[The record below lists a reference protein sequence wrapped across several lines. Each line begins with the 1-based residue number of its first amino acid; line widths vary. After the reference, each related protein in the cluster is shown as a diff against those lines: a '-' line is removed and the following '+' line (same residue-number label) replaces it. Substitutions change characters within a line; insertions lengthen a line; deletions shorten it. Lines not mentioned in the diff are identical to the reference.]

1 MSKTKSTRV
10 SLKNKA
16 TLEKKLI
23 LKEILAPKIQNFE
36 SLFASL
42 ELQSFSHTISLQ
54 DYQIAALKNAIA
66 VLNLYTQ
73 SPDSLYQNYLE
84 CGLEDIT
91 KEQINTASFWMATG
105 SGKSIVMIKLIA
117 LLHDLFGLKSL
128 PTKPI
133 MLLTPNDKILEQFK
147 AHIKEYNAYQS
158 KTITLKDLKDYESV
172 SYGTSLFDE
181 NIVFIGR
188 SDLLDTSENV
198 GKDSKAKRL
207 NYKNFLRD
215 EGWIVLLDEAHK
227 GDNKDSV
234 RKNYI
239 RELAKGLKPEESD
252 TPKGFIF
259 NFSATFSDSFDLQT
273 CAFNYNLERFNLE
286 GYGKN
291 IAVLDSDLKA
301 FRDKEKNEEQIV
313 KILES
318 FILFCAMKKHRENI
332 MQEFGA
338 FQKDKHLIYHKP
350 LIIAVADKVNTQDA
364 GIKLYFEAILQI
376 LKEDRDI
383 TPLAQ
388 NLYENLLQN
397 QNLYFDKNMR
407 LDEEFLDLIQTM
419 DSQTLR
425 KEIFYAKEA
434 SMIEACKIKG
444 NTKEIV
450 FKSKNAKEPFLLLNI
465 GSIQGWEKQ
474 YLQHLGVESGEDI
487 TSGYFQSINE
497 QSSPIQIMIGSKVFS
512 EGWDSNR
519 VNMISFINIGS
530 KNAKKY
536 VLQTIGRG
544 VRIEPF
550 KGVRKRLGQ
559 CEGLEFNL
567 RERFSHKALGIET
580 LFIMATQTEA
590 IKWILEG
597 LEEFIQS
604 YPLSGFRK
612 SKTFKPLLVPKYKDS
627 GEMQRIYHISQSDF
641 NALQDYIESF
651 DADVLLLQTNLKAR
665 DLGYSTLRKIQAK
678 MSDKTQEDS
687 IKIIGDTKQLEVK
700 NALRT
705 LDTFFHFAQQKLDR
719 FESLQDEICHY
730 QKFSSTLDVI
740 VVEEINKKIKELVSV
755 RNAETREA
763 LESKGVPKEYIE
775 TILQSQQ
782 SKKNA
787 EVYGYVLDSSLQ
799 EHYYNP
805 LVIDK
810 KNDNRIVYAIR
821 EPSEIEFLQDLQ
833 KYLQENN
840 NALKQYEWFFSR
852 IVENVDSIYIPY
864 FDEEKQ
870 EYRKF
875 YPDFIFWL
883 KSRQTHTYK
892 IYFIDPKGLRHEANA
907 RYKLQGF
914 KDIFQ
919 GNSLHFDDLSIEVFL
934 FYYNKQNYQI
944 QNKQSYIKSTIKE
957 IFY

>member
-1 MSKTKSTRV
+1 MSKTKSAQKV
-10 SLKNKA
+10 

-36 SLFASL
+36 SLFAPL
-42 ELQSFSHTISLQ
+42 EFSSFSHSITLQ
-54 DYQIAALKNAIA
+54 EYQIAALKSAIA
-66 VLNLYTQ
+66 ALSLYTQ
-73 SPDSLYQNYLE
+73 SPDSLYQSYLE

-227 GDNKDSV
+227 GDSKDSV
-234 RKNYI
+234 RKGYI
-239 RELAKGLKPEESD
+239 RELAEGKGK
-252 TPKGFIF
+252 KGFIF

-291 IAVLDSDLKA
+291 IAVLDSDLKS
-301 FRDKEKNEEQIV
+301 FKDKEKNEEQIV

-332 MQEFGA
+332 IQEFA
-338 FQKDKHLIYHKP
+338 LKNQPLFYHKP

-397 QNLYFDKNMR
+397 QNLYFDKNLS
-407 LDEEFLDLIQTM
+407 LDEEFLGLIQTM

-465 GSIQGWEKQ
+465 GSIREWEKQ

-487 TSGYFQSINE
+487 TGGYFQSINE

-567 RERFSHKALGIET
+567 RTRFFSKALGIET

-590 IKWILEG
+590 IKGILEG

-627 GEMQRIYHISQSDF
+627 T
-641 NALQDYIESF
+641 ALQNKPYILSHCDFEELKSYIESF
-651 DADVLLLQTNLKAR
+651 DEDVLLLSENIRAK
-665 DLGYSTLRKIQAK
+665 DLGYQTLCKVKEKMAKEGGTQAIAI
-678 MSDKTQEDS
+678 S
-687 IKIIGDTKQLEVK
+687 GDMQTLKAE
-700 NALRT
+700 NALKA
-705 LDTFFHFAQQKLDR
+705 LESFFHTKSKKLERFA
-719 FESLQDEICHY
+719 EIQDEICHY
-730 QKFSSTLDVI
+730 KKFSSTLDFSI
-740 VVEEINKKIKELVSV
+740 VEEMNRKIKELVANLGAKSV
-755 RNAETREA
+755 EELKAELNEKKISLDEYTEAIQQSAKEHKISCYNYELNAELKT
-763 LESKGVPKEYIE
+763 
-775 TILQSQQ
+775 
-782 SKKNA
+782 
-787 EVYGYVLDSSLQ
+787 
-799 EHYYNP
+799 HYYNP
-805 LVIDK
+805 LILDERQ
-810 KNDNRIVYAIR
+810 DGRIVYAIK
-821 EPSEIEFLQDLQ
+821 EKSEIAFLKELQ
-833 KYLQENN
+833 VYIKDKD
-840 NALKQYEWFFSR
+840 NALKDYEWCFSK

-864 FDEEKQ
+864 FDSQ
-870 EYRKF
+870 NQTYRKF

-883 KSRQTHTYK
+883 RHRQSKEYK
-892 IYFIDPKGLRHEANA
+892 IIFIDPKGLTHEANA
-907 RYKLQGF
+907 RDKAQGF
-914 KDIFQ
+914 ESIFGESKGLENQ
-919 GNSLHFDDLSIEVFL
+919 VFL
-934 FYYNKQNYQI
+934 YYFNPQNNTSVSQELQNYT
-944 QNKQSYIKSTIKE
+944 KSTIKE
-957 IFY
+957 IF

>member
-1 MSKTKSTRV
+1 MSKTKSAQKV
-10 SLKNKA
+10 

-42 ELQSFSHTISLQ
+42 EFGSFSHSITLQ
-54 DYQIAALKNAIA
+54 EYQIAALKSAIA
-66 VLNLYTQ
+66 ALSLYTQ
-73 SPDSLYQNYLE
+73 SPDSLYQSYLE
-84 CGLEDIT
+84 CELEDIT

-105 SGKSIVMIKLIA
+105 SGKSIVMIKFIA
-117 LLHDLFGLKSL
+117 LLHDLFALKTL
-128 PTKPI
+128 PAKPI
-133 MLLTPNDKILEQFK
+133 MLLVPNDKILEQFK
-147 AHIKEYNAYQS
+147 AHIKEYNTYQS
-158 KTITLKDLKDYESV
+158 KTITLKDLKDYESM

-188 SDLLDTSENV
+188 SDLLDMSENV

-227 GDNKDSV
+227 GDSKDSV
-234 RKNYI
+234 RKGYI
-239 RELAKGLKPEESD
+239 RELAEGKNN
-252 TPKGFIF
+252 KGFIF

-273 CAFNYNLERFNLE
+273 CAFNYNLEKFNLQ

-318 FILFCAMKKHRENI
+318 FILFCAIKKHRENI
-332 MQEFGA
+332 MQEFSKNLKLA
-338 FQKDKHLIYHKP
+338 YHQP
-350 LIIAVADKVNTQDA
+350 LIIAVADKVNTTDA

-388 NLYENLLQN
+388 NLYENLSQN
-397 QNLYFDKNMR
+397 QNLYFDKNLS
-407 LDEEFLDLIQTM
+407 LDEEFLELILTM
-419 DSQTLR
+419 DSKTLR
-425 KEIFYAKEA
+425 KEMFYAKET
-434 SMIEACKIKG
+434 SMIEACRIKG
-444 NTKEIV
+444 NTKEII

-465 GSIQGWEKQ
+465 GSIKEWEKQ
-474 YLQHLGVESGEDI
+474 YLHYLGVESGEDI
-487 TSGYFQSINE
+487 TSGYFQGINE

-559 CEGLEFNL
+559 CENLDYNL
-567 RERFSHKALGIET
+567 RERFRNKALGIET

-590 IKWILEG
+590 IKGILEG

-604 YPLSGFRK
+604 HPLSGFRK
-612 SKTFKPLLVPKYKDS
+612 SKTFQPLLVPKYKDS
-627 GEMQRIYHISQSDF
+627 TSLQNKPYILSHCDF
-641 NALQDYIESF
+641 EELKSYIESF
-651 DADVLLLQTNLKAR
+651 DEDVLLLSENIRAK
-665 DLGYSTLRKIQAK
+665 DLGYQTLCKIKEKITNESETKA
-678 MSDKTQEDS
+678 
-687 IKIIGDTKQLEVK
+687 IKIDGDIQTLKAENVLKVLE
-700 NALRT
+700 R
-705 LDTFFHFAQQKLDR
+705 FFHTKSKELDK
-719 FESLQDEICHY
+719 FEEIKDEICHFE
-730 QKFSSTLDVI
+730 KFSSTLDFSI
-740 VVEEINKKIKELVSV
+740 VEEMNAKIKEIVE
-755 RNAETREA
+755 AKTMEERED

-775 TILQSQQ
+775 TILQAQQ
-782 SKKNA
+782 NEKRA

-805 LVIDK
+805 LVIDERQ
-810 KNDNRIVYAIR
+810 DGRIVYAIK
-821 EPSEIEFLQDLQ
+821 EKSEVEFLRELQ
-833 KYLQENN
+833 KYVKEKD
-840 NALKQYEWFFSR
+840 NALKEYEWCFSK

-864 FDEEKQ
+864 FDSQ
-870 EYRKF
+870 NQAYRKF

-883 KSRQTHTYK
+883 RHKQSKEYK
-892 IYFIDPKGLRHEANA
+892 IIFIDPKGLRLEANA
-907 RYKLQGF
+907 RYKLRGF
-914 KDIFQ
+914 KDIFEK
-919 GNSLHFDDLSIEVFL
+919 NSLHFDNLPIEVFL
-934 FYYNKQNYQI
+934 FYYNKQNYPI
-944 QNKQSYIKSTIKE
+944 SNMQNHIKSTIAE
-957 IFY
+957 LFI

>member
-10 SLKNKA
+10 SFKNKA

-23 LKEILAPKIQNFE
+23 LKEILAPKIQDFE

-42 ELQSFSHTISLQ
+42 ELHSFSHSITLQ
-54 DYQIAALKNAIA
+54 EYQIAALKSAIA
-66 VLNLYTQ
+66 ALSLYTQ

-84 CGLEDIT
+84 RGLEGIT

-105 SGKSIVMIKLIA
+105 SGKSIVMIKFIA
-117 LLHDLFGLKSL
+117 LLHDSFALKSCQS
-128 PTKPI
+128 KPI
-133 MLLTPNDKILEQFK
+133 MLLVPNDKILEQFK

-158 KTITLKDLKDYESV
+158 KTIAYKDLKDYESV

-188 SDLLDTSENV
+188 SDLLDMSENV

-227 GDNKDSV
+227 GDSKDSV
-234 RKNYI
+234 RKGYI
-239 RELAKGLKPEESD
+239 RELAEGNGESN
-252 TPKGFIF
+252 KGFIF

-273 CAFNYNLERFNLE
+273 CAFNYNLEKFNLE

-291 IAVLDSDLKA
+291 IAVLDSDLKS
-301 FRDKEKNEEQIV
+301 FRDKEKNEEQITR
-313 KILES
+313 ILES
-318 FILFCAMKKHRENI
+318 FILFCAIKKHRENI
-332 MQEFGA
+332 MQEFA
-338 FQKDKHLIYHKP
+338 LKNKPLFYHKP

-383 TPLAQ
+383 TPLAR

-397 QNLYFDKNMR
+397 QRLYFDKNMH
-407 LDEEFLDLIQTM
+407 LDEEFLELIQTM
-419 DSQTLR
+419 DSKTLR
-425 KEIFYAKEA
+425 KEIFYAKET
-434 SMIEACKIKG
+434 SMIEACRIKG

-465 GSIQGWEKQ
+465 GSIREWEKQ

-487 TSGYFQSINE
+487 TSGYFQNINE
-497 QSSPIQIMIGSKVFS
+497 ESSPIQIMIGSKVFS

-559 CEGLEFNL
+559 CEEFNFNL
-567 RERFSHKALGIET
+567 RTRFSHKALGIET

-590 IKWILEG
+590 IKGILEG

-604 YPLSGFRK
+604 YPLSGFIK
-612 SKTFKPLLVPKYKDS
+612 NKTFKPLLVPKYKDS
-627 GEMQRIYHISQSDF
+627 TSLQNKPYILSHCDF
-641 NALQDYIESF
+641 EELKSYIESF
-651 DADVLLLQTNLKAR
+651 DEDVLLLSENIRAK
-665 DLGYSTLRKIQAK
+665 DLGYKTLCKIKEKMAKEGGTQAI
-678 MSDKTQEDS
+678 E
-687 IKIIGDTKQLEVK
+687 ICGDIPTLKAE
-700 NALRT
+700 NALKV
-705 LDTFFHFAQQKLDR
+705 LESFFHMKSKKLERFAEIK
-719 FESLQDEICHY
+719 DEICHY
-730 QKFSSTLDVI
+730 EKFSSTLDFSI
-740 VVEEINKKIKELVSV
+740 VEEMNAKIKEIVE
-755 RNAETREA
+755 AKTMETRED
-763 LESKGVPKEYIE
+763 LESKNVPKEYIE
-775 TILQSQQ
+775 TILQAQQ
-782 SKKNA
+782 DKKRA
-787 EVYGYVLDSSLQ
+787 EVCGYVLDSSLQ

-805 LVIDK
+805 LIFDEK
-810 KNDNRIVYAIR
+810 QDGRIVYAIK
-821 EPSEIEFLQDLQ
+821 EKSEITFLE
-833 KYLQENN
+833 KLQEYIKEKD
-840 NALKQYEWFFSR
+840 NALKDYEWCFSK

-864 FDEEKQ
+864 FDSQ
-870 EYRKF
+870 NQTYRKF

-883 KSRQTHTYK
+883 RHKRSKEYK
-892 IYFIDPKGLRHEANA
+892 IIFIDPKGLTHEVNA
-907 RYKLQGF
+907 RDKAQGF
-914 KDIFQ
+914 ESIFGKNGSSIG
-919 GNSLHFDDLSIEVFL
+919 GNKTFL
-934 FYYNKQNYQI
+934 YYFNKQNILDSSLKIYTQ
-944 QNKQSYIKSTIKE
+944 STIAE
-957 IFY
+957 IFYL

>member
-1 MSKTKSTRV
+1 MSKTKSAQ
-10 SLKNKA
+10 KA

-23 LKEILAPKIQNFE
+23 LKEILAPKIQDFE

-42 ELQSFSHTISLQ
+42 EFDSFSHSISLQ
-54 DYQIAALKNAIA
+54 EYQIAALKSAIA
-66 VLNLYTQ
+66 ALSLYTQ
-73 SPDSLYQNYLE
+73 SPDSLYQSYLE
-84 CGLEDIT
+84 CELEDIT

-105 SGKSIVMIKLIA
+105 SGKSIVMIKFIA
-117 LLHDLFGLKSL
+117 LLHDLFALKTL
-128 PTKPI
+128 PAKPI
-133 MLLTPNDKILEQFK
+133 MLLVPNDKILEQFK

-158 KTITLKDLKDYESV
+158 KMITLKDLKDYESV
-172 SYGTSLFDE
+172 NYGTSLFDE

-227 GDNKDSV
+227 GDSKDSV
-234 RKNYI
+234 RKGYI
-239 RELAKGLKPEESD
+239 RELAEGNGESN
-252 TPKGFIF
+252 KGFIF
-259 NFSATFSDSFDLQT
+259 NFSATFSDNFDLQT
-273 CAFNYNLERFNLE
+273 CAFNYNLERFNLQ

-291 IAVLDSDLKA
+291 IAVLDSDLKS
-301 FRDKEKNEEQIV
+301 FRDKEKNEEQITR
-313 KILES
+313 ILES

-332 MQEFGA
+332 MQEFSKNLKLA
-338 FQKDKHLIYHKP
+338 YHQP

-388 NLYENLLQN
+388 NLYENLSQN
-397 QNLYFDKNMR
+397 QNLYFDKNLS
-407 LDEEFLDLIQTM
+407 LDEEFLELILTM
-419 DSQTLR
+419 DSKTLR
-425 KEIFYAKEA
+425 QEIFYAKEA
-434 SMIEACKIKG
+434 SMIEACRIKG

-465 GSIQGWEKQ
+465 GSIKEWEKQ
-474 YLQHLGVESGEDI
+474 YLHYLGVESGEDI
-487 TSGYFQSINE
+487 TSGYFQSINK

-559 CEGLEFNL
+559 CEDLNYNL
-567 RERFSHKALGIET
+567 RERFRNKALGIET
-580 LFIMATQTEA
+580 LFIMATQTDA
-590 IKWILEG
+590 IKGILEG

-627 GEMQRIYHISQSDF
+627 TSLQNKPYILSRCDF
-641 NALQDYIESF
+641 EELKSYIESF
-651 DADVLLLQTNLKAR
+651 DEDVLLLSESMRAK
-665 DLGYSTLRKIQAK
+665 DLGYKTLCKIK
-678 MSDKTQEDS
+678 EKITNESETKTIEIS
-687 IKIIGDTKQLEVK
+687 GDMPILKAENVLKVLES
-700 NALRT
+700 
-705 LDTFFHFAQQKLDR
+705 FFHTKSKEFDK
-719 FESLQDEICHY
+719 FEEIKDEICHFE
-730 QKFSSTLDVI
+730 KFSSTLDFSI
-740 VVEEINKKIKELVSV
+740 VEEMNAKIKEIVE
-755 RNAETREA
+755 AKTMEERED

-775 TILQSQQ
+775 TILQAQQ
-782 SKKNA
+782 NEKRA

-805 LVIDK
+805 LVIDERQ
-810 KNDNRIVYAIR
+810 DGRIVYAIK
-821 EPSEIEFLQDLQ
+821 EKSEVDFLKELQ
-833 KYLQENN
+833 KYVKEKN
-840 NALKQYEWFFSR
+840 NALKEYEWCFSK

-864 FDEEKQ
+864 FDSQ
-870 EYRKF
+870 NQAYRKF

-883 KSRQTHTYK
+883 RHKQSKEYK
-892 IYFIDPKGLRHEANA
+892 IIFIDPKGLTHEVNA
-907 RYKLQGF
+907 RDKAQGF
-914 KDIFQ
+914 ESIFGKNGSSIG
-919 GNSLHFDDLSIEVFL
+919 GNKTFL
-934 FYYNKQNYQI
+934 YYFNKQNILDSSLKIYTQ
-944 QNKQSYIKSTIKE
+944 STIAE
-957 IFY
+957 IFYL

>member
-1 MSKTKSTRV
+1 MRKTKSTRV
-10 SLKNKA
+10 SFKNKA
-16 TLEKKLI
+16 NLEKKLI

-36 SLFASL
+36 SLFVSL
-42 ELQSFSHTISLQ
+42 EFGSFSHSISLQ
-54 DYQIAALKNAIA
+54 EYQIAALKSAIA
-66 VLNLYTQ
+66 ALSLYTQ

-84 CGLEDIT
+84 CGLEGIT

-147 AHIKEYNAYQS
+147 AHIQEYNAYQS

-172 SYGTSLFDE
+172 SYGASLFDE
-181 NIVFIGR
+181 KFVFIGR

-207 NYKNFLRD
+207 NYKNFLND

-227 GDNKDSV
+227 GDSKDSV
-234 RKNYI
+234 RKGYI
-239 RELAKGLKPEESD
+239 RELAEGNGESN
-252 TPKGFIF
+252 KGFIF

-273 CAFNYNLERFNLE
+273 CAFNYNLERFNTD

-301 FRDKEKNEEQIV
+301 FKDKEQNEEQIV

-318 FILFCAMKKHRENI
+318 FILFCVMKKHRENI
-332 MQEFGA
+332 MQEFA
-338 FQKDKHLIYHKP
+338 LKNKPLFYHKP

-397 QNLYFDKNMR
+397 QNLYFDKNMH
-407 LDEEFLDLIQTM
+407 LDEEFLGLIPTM
-419 DSQTLR
+419 DSKTLR

-434 SMIEACKIKG
+434 SMIEMCRIKG

-465 GSIQGWEKQ
+465 GSIREWEKQ
-474 YLQHLGVESGEDI
+474 YLQNLGVESGEDI

-497 QSSPIQIMIGSKVFS
+497 WDSPIQIMIGSKVFS

-559 CEGLEFNL
+559 CEGLNYNL
-567 RERFSHKALGIET
+567 RERFAHKTLGIET
-580 LFIMATQTEA
+580 LFIMATQAEA
-590 IKWILEG
+590 IKGILEG

-604 YPLSGFRK
+604 YPLSGFQK
-612 SKTFKPLLVPKYKDS
+612 SKTFTPLLVPKYKDS
-627 GEMQRIYHISQSDF
+627 TSLQNKPYILSHCDF
-641 NALQDYIESF
+641 EELKGYIESF
-651 DADVLLLQTNLKAR
+651 DEDVLLLSKNIRAK
-665 DLGYSTLRKIQAK
+665 DLGYQTLCKVKEKIAK
-678 MSDKTQEDS
+678 ESETKAIEIS
-687 IKIIGDTKQLEVK
+687 GDIPTLKAE
-700 NALRT
+700 NALKV
-705 LDTFFHFAQQKLDR
+705 LESFFHTKSKKLERFAEIK
-719 FESLQDEICHY
+719 DEICHFN
-730 QKFSSTLDVI
+730 KFSSTLDFSI
-740 VVEEINKKIKELVSV
+740 VEEMNTRIKEIVE
-755 RNAETREA
+755 AKTMEARED

-775 TILQSQQ
+775 TILQAQRD
-782 SKKNA
+782 KKRA
-787 EVYGYVLDSSLQ
+787 EVCGYILDSTLQ

-805 LVIDK
+805 LILDEK
-810 KNDNRIVYAIR
+810 QDGQIVYAIK
-821 EPSEIEFLQDLQ
+821 EKSEVEFLRELQ
-833 KYLQENN
+833 KYAKDKD
-840 NALKQYEWFFSR
+840 NALKDYEWCFSK

-864 FDEEKQ
+864 FDSQ
-870 EYRKF
+870 NQTYRKF

-883 KSRQTHTYK
+883 RHRQSKEYK
-892 IYFIDPKGLRHEANA
+892 IIFIDPKGLTHEVNA
-907 RYKLQGF
+907 RDKAQGF
-914 KDIFQ
+914 ESVFGENGSKGLENQ
-919 GNSLHFDDLSIEVFL
+919 VFL
-934 FYYNKQNYQI
+934 YYFNPQGTANLSQELQNYT
-944 QNKQSYIKSTIKE
+944 KSTLAE
-957 IFY
+957 IFCL

>member
-1 MSKTKSTRV
+1 MSKTKSAQ
-10 SLKNKA
+10 KA

-23 LKEILAPKIQNFE
+23 LKEILAPKIQDFE

-42 ELQSFSHTISLQ
+42 EFGSFSHSISLQ
-54 DYQIAALKNAIA
+54 EYQIAALKSAIA
-66 VLNLYTQ
+66 ALSLYTQ

-84 CGLEDIT
+84 CGLEGIT

-105 SGKSIVMIKLIA
+105 SGKSIVMIKFIA
-117 LLHDLFGLKSL
+117 LLHDLFALKSCQS
-128 PTKPI
+128 KPI
-133 MLLTPNDKILEQFK
+133 MLLVPNDKILEQFK

-158 KTITLKDLKDYESV
+158 KTIAYKDLKDYESV
-172 SYGTSLFDE
+172 SYGASLFDE

-198 GKDSKAKRL
+198 GKDSRAKRL

-227 GDNKDSV
+227 GDSKDSV
-234 RKNYI
+234 RKGYI
-239 RELAKGLKPEESD
+239 RELAEGNGESN
-252 TPKGFIF
+252 KGFIF
-259 NFSATFSDSFDLQT
+259 NFSATFSDNFDLQT

-291 IAVLDSDLKA
+291 IAVLDSDLKS
-301 FRDKEKNEEQIV
+301 FRDKEKNEEQIAR
-313 KILES
+313 ILES

-332 MQEFGA
+332 MQEFSKNLKLA
-338 FQKDKHLIYHKP
+338 YHQP
-350 LIIAVADKVNTQDA
+350 LIIAVADKVNTTDA

-383 TPLAQ
+383 TSLAQ

-407 LDEEFLDLIQTM
+407 LDEAFLELILTM
-419 DSQTLR
+419 DSKTLR
-425 KEIFYAKEA
+425 KEMFYASQS
-434 SMIEACKIKG
+434 SMIEACRIKG

-465 GSIQGWEKQ
+465 GSIKEWEKQ
-474 YLQHLGVESGEDI
+474 YLHYLGVESGEDI

-559 CEGLEFNL
+559 CEKELDFNMRGDL
-567 RERFSHKALGIET
+567 RNKALGIET

-590 IKWILEG
+590 IKGILEG

-612 SKTFKPLLVPKYKDS
+612 SKAFKPLLVPKYKDS
-627 GEMQRIYHISQSDF
+627 TSLQNKPYILSRCDF
-641 NALQDYIESF
+641 EELKSYIESF
-651 DADVLLLQTNLKAR
+651 DEDVLLLSESMRAK
-665 DLGYSTLRKIQAK
+665 DLGYKTLCKIK
-678 MSDKTQEDS
+678 EKITNESETKTIEIS
-687 IKIIGDTKQLEVK
+687 GDMPILKAENVLKVLES
-700 NALRT
+700 
-705 LDTFFHFAQQKLDR
+705 FFHTKSKEFDK
-719 FESLQDEICHY
+719 FEEIKDEICHFE
-730 QKFSSTLDVI
+730 KFSSTLDFSI
-740 VVEEINKKIKELVSV
+740 VEEMNAKIKEIVE
-755 RNAETREA
+755 AKTMEARED

-775 TILQSQQ
+775 TILQAQQ
-782 SKKNA
+782 NEKRA

-805 LVIDK
+805 LVIDERQ
-810 KNDNRIVYAIR
+810 DGRIVYAIK
-821 EPSEIEFLQDLQ
+821 EKSEVEFLRELQ
-833 KYLQENN
+833 KYVKDKD
-840 NALKQYEWFFSR
+840 NALKNYEWCFSK

-864 FDEEKQ
+864 FDSQ
-870 EYRKF
+870 NQAYRKF

-883 KSRQTHTYK
+883 RHKQSKEYK
-892 IYFIDPKGLRHEANA
+892 IIFIDPKGLTHEVNA
-907 RYKLQGF
+907 RDKAQGF
-914 KDIFQ
+914 ESIFGKNGSSIG
-919 GNSLHFDDLSIEVFL
+919 GNKTFL
-934 FYYNKQNYQI
+934 YYFNKQNILDSSLKIYTQ
-944 QNKQSYIKSTIKE
+944 STIAE
-957 IFY
+957 IFYL

>member
-1 MSKTKSTRV
+1 MSKTKSAQ
-10 SLKNKA
+10 KA

-42 ELQSFSHTISLQ
+42 EFGSFSHSISLQ
-54 DYQIAALKNAIA
+54 EYQIAALKSAIA
-66 VLNLYTQ
+66 ALSLYTQ

-84 CGLEDIT
+84 RGLEGIT
-91 KEQINTASFWMATG
+91 KEQMNSASFWMATG

-117 LLHDLFGLKSL
+117 LLHDLFALENL
-128 PTKPI
+128 PSIPI
-133 MLLTPNDKILEQFK
+133 MLLVPNDKILEQFK

-172 SYGTSLFDE
+172 SYCTSLFDE

-188 SDLLDTSENV
+188 SDLLDMSENV

-227 GDNKDSV
+227 GDSKDSV
-234 RKNYI
+234 RKGYI
-239 RELAKGLKPEESD
+239 RELAEGNGESN
-252 TPKGFIF
+252 KGFIF

-273 CAFNYNLERFNLE
+273 CAFNYNLEKFNLE

-291 IAVLDSDLKA
+291 IAVLDSDLKS
-301 FRDKEKNEEQIV
+301 FRDKEKNEEQITR
-313 KILES
+313 ILES
-318 FILFCAMKKHRENI
+318 FILFCAIKKHRENI
-332 MQEFGA
+332 MQEFSKNLKLA
-338 FQKDKHLIYHKP
+338 YHQP
-350 LIIAVADKVNTQDA
+350 LIIAVADKVNTTDA

-383 TPLAQ
+383 TPLAR

-397 QNLYFDKNMR
+397 QRLYFDKNMH
-407 LDEEFLDLIQTM
+407 LDEEFLELIQTM
-419 DSQTLR
+419 DSKTLR
-425 KEIFYAKEA
+425 KEIFYAKET
-434 SMIEACKIKG
+434 SMIEACRIKG

-465 GSIQGWEKQ
+465 GSIREWEKQ

-487 TSGYFQSINE
+487 TSGYFQNINE
-497 QSSPIQIMIGSKVFS
+497 ESSPIQIMIGSKVFS

-550 KGVRKRLGQ
+550 KGVRKRLEK
-559 CEGLEFNL
+559 CEELDFNL
-567 RERFSHKALGIET
+567 RERFRNKALGIET

-590 IKWILEG
+590 IKGILEG

-627 GEMQRIYHISQSDF
+627 L
-641 NALQDYIESF
+641 ALQNKPYILSHCDFEELKSYIESF
-651 DADVLLLQTNLKAR
+651 DEDVLLLSENIRAK
-665 DLGYSTLRKIQAK
+665 DLGYKTLCKIK
-678 MSDKTQEDS
+678 EKITNESETKTIEIS
-687 IKIIGDTKQLEVK
+687 GDIPTLKAE
-700 NALRT
+700 NALSVLER
-705 LDTFFHFAQQKLDR
+705 FFHTKNKELDK
-719 FESLQDEICHY
+719 FEEIKDEICHY
-730 QKFSSTLDVI
+730 EKFSSTLDFSI
-740 VVEEINKKIKELVSV
+740 VEEINAKIRKVVETKI
-755 RNAETREA
+755 ETREN
-763 LESKGVPKEYIE
+763 LESNNIPKEYIE
-775 TILQSQQ
+775 KFLHLQQNE
-782 SKKNA
+782 KRA

-799 EHYYNP
+799 EHYYSP

-810 KNDNRIVYAIR
+810 KNDSRIIYAIR

-840 NALKQYEWFFSR
+840 NALKQYEWCFSR
-852 IVENVDSIYIPY
+852 IIENVDSIYIPY
-864 FDEEKQ
+864 FDSVTP
-870 EYRKF
+870 RV
-875 YPDFIFWL
+875 
-883 KSRQTHTYK
+883 KS
-892 IYFIDPKGLRHEANA
+892 
-907 RYKLQGF
+907 
-914 KDIFQ
+914 
-919 GNSLHFDDLSIEVFL
+919 
-934 FYYNKQNYQI
+934 
-944 QNKQSYIKSTIKE
+944 KS
-957 IFY
+957 FRV

>member
-1 MSKTKSTRV
+1 MAKVKSTAQ
-10 SLKNKA
+10 LAQK
-16 TLEKKLI
+16 ELI
-23 LKEILAPKIQNFE
+23 LKEIIAPKIQDSE
-36 SLFASL
+36 SLLNSFD
-42 ELQSFSHTISLQ
+42 LQSFSHTISLQ
-54 DYQIAALKNAIA
+54 DYQIAALKSAITALNFYAQNA
-66 VLNLYTQ
+66 
-73 SPDSLYQNYLE
+73 DELYQRY
-84 CGLEDIT
+84 CDYGVGDIAQ
-91 KEQINTASFWMATG
+91 EQINTASFWMATG

-117 LLHDLFGLKSL
+117 LLHSL
-128 PTKPI
+128 MTNGVFPKKPI
-133 MLLTPNDKILEQFK
+133 MLLVPNDKILEQFK
-147 AHIKEYNAYQS
+147 DHIAEYNTYQS
-158 KTITLKDLKDYESV
+158 KAISIKDLKDYENV
-172 SYGTSLFDE
+172 AAYASLFDE
-181 NIVFIGR
+181 NVVFIGR
-188 SDLLDTSENV
+188 SDLLDIDENV

-207 NYKNFLRD
+207 NYKNFLNK

-227 GDNKDSV
+227 GDSKDSV

-239 RELAKGLKPEESD
+239 RELAKGLDSKESNNF
-252 TPKGFIF
+252 KGFIF

-273 CAFNYNLERFNLE
+273 CAFNYNLEKFNLE

-301 FRDKEKNEEQIV
+301 FRNKEKNEEQIV

-332 MQEFGA
+332 MQEFSKSLKLA
-338 FQKDKHLIYHKP
+338 YHQP

-383 TPLAQ
+383 TSLAQ
-388 NLYENLLQN
+388 NLYENLSQN
-397 QNLYFDKNMR
+397 QNLYFDKNMC
-407 LDEEFLDLIQTM
+407 LDEEFLGLIQTM
-419 DSQTLR
+419 DSKTLR

-465 GSIQGWEKQ
+465 GSIREWERQ

-487 TSGYFQSINE
+487 TGGYFQSINE
-497 QSSPIQIMIGSKVFS
+497 QYSPIQIMMGSKVFS

-559 CEGLEFNL
+559 CEGLDFNL
-567 RERFSHKALGIET
+567 RERFRNKALGIEM

-590 IKWILEG
+590 IKGILEG

-612 SKTFKPLLVPKYKDS
+612 GKTFKPLLVPKYKDS
-627 GEMQRIYHISQSDF
+627 T
-641 NALQDYIESF
+641 ALQNKPYILSRCDFEELKSYIESF
-651 DADVLLLQTNLKAR
+651 DEDVLLLSENIRAK
-665 DLGYSTLRKIQAK
+665 DLGYKTLCKIKEKMTNDGETQAIEISGDIPTLKAENTLRV
-678 MSDKTQEDS
+678 
-687 IKIIGDTKQLEVK
+687 LES
-700 NALRT
+700 
-705 LDTFFHFAQQKLDR
+705 FFHAKSKEFERFAEIDN
-719 FESLQDEICHY
+719 EICHY
-730 QKFSSTLDVI
+730 EKFSSTLDSI
-740 VVEEINKKIKELVSV
+740 IVEEMNKKIRELVS
-755 RNAETREA
+755 AKDTETRED
-763 LESKGVPKEYIE
+763 LESKGVPKEYVD
-775 TILQSQQ
+775 TILQSQYN
-782 SKKNA
+782 KRNA
-787 EVYGYVLDSSLQ
+787 EVYGYILDSSLQ

-810 KNDNRIVYAIR
+810 KNDSRIIYAIR
-821 EPSEIEFLQDLQ
+821 EASEIEFLQDLQ
-833 KYLQENN
+833 QYLQDNN
-840 NALKQYEWFFSR
+840 NVLKQYDWCFSR

-870 EYRKF
+870 EFRKF

-883 KSRQTHTYK
+883 KAKQGNKYK
-892 IYFIDPKGLRHEANA
+892 IFFIDPKGLRLEANA
-907 RYKLQGF
+907 RCKLQGF
-914 KDIFQ
+914 KNIFEK
-919 GNSLHFDDLSIEVFL
+919 NSVNFDNFHIEIFL

-944 QNKQSYIKSTIKE
+944 PIIQDHIKSTIAE
-957 IFY
+957 LFV

>member
-10 SLKNKA
+10 SFKNKA
-16 TLEKKLI
+16 NLEKKLI
-23 LKEILAPKIQNFE
+23 LKEILAPKIQDFE

-42 ELQSFSHTISLQ
+42 EFSSFSHSITLQ
-54 DYQIAALKNAIA
+54 EYQIAALKSAIA
-66 VLNLYTQ
+66 ALSLYTQ
-73 SPDSLYQNYLE
+73 SPDSLYQSYLE
-84 CGLEDIT
+84 CELEDIT

-227 GDNKDSV
+227 GDSKDSV
-234 RKNYI
+234 RKGYI
-239 RELAKGLKPEESD
+239 RELAEGKSK
-252 TPKGFIF
+252 KGFIF

-313 KILES
+313 KILEG

-332 MQEFGA
+332 MQEFA
-338 FQKDKHLIYHKP
+338 LNNQPLFYHKP

-383 TPLAQ
+383 TSLAQ

-407 LDEEFLDLIQTM
+407 LDEEFLGLILTM

-465 GSIQGWEKQ
+465 GSIREWEKQ

-487 TSGYFQSINE
+487 TGGYFQSINE
-497 QSSPIQIMIGSKVFS
+497 WDSPIQIMIGSKVFS

-550 KGVRKRLGQ
+550 KGVRKRLGE
-559 CEGLEFNL
+559 CEGLNYNL

-590 IKWILEG
+590 IKGILEG

-627 GEMQRIYHISQSDF
+627 T
-641 NALQDYIESF
+641 ALQNKPYILSHCDFEELKSYIESF
-651 DADVLLLQTNLKAR
+651 DEDVLLLRENIRAK
-665 DLGYSTLRKIQAK
+665 DLGYQTLCKIKEKMAKEGGTQAI
-678 MSDKTQEDS
+678 E
-687 IKIIGDTKQLEVK
+687 IRGDMQTLKAE
-700 NALRT
+700 NALKV
-705 LDTFFHFAQQKLDR
+705 LESFFHTKSKKLERFA
-719 FESLQDEICHY
+719 EIQDEICHFK
-730 QKFSSTLDVI
+730 KFSSTLDFSI
-740 VVEEINKKIKELVSV
+740 VEEMNAKIKEVLLAKSEEELQAEFNDGKINLSEYTEAIKQNAKTQKIESYEL
-755 RNAETREA
+755 NAELKT
-763 LESKGVPKEYIE
+763 
-775 TILQSQQ
+775 
-782 SKKNA
+782 
-787 EVYGYVLDSSLQ
+787 
-799 EHYYNP
+799 HYYNP
-805 LVIDK
+805 LILDERQDGK
-810 KNDNRIVYAIR
+810 IVYAIK
-821 EPSEIEFLQDLQ
+821 EKSEIVFLKELQ
-833 KYLQENN
+833 VYIRDKD
-840 NALKQYEWFFSR
+840 NALKDYEWCFSK

-864 FDEEKQ
+864 FDSQ
-870 EYRKF
+870 NQTYRKF

-883 KSRQTHTYK
+883 RHKQSKEYK
-892 IYFIDPKGLRHEANA
+892 IIFIDPKGLTHEANP
-907 RYKLQGF
+907 KDKVQGF
-914 KDIFQ
+914 RNIFGENGSKGLENQ
-919 GNSLHFDDLSIEVFL
+919 VFL
-934 FYYNKQNYQI
+934 YYFNPQNNTSVSQELQNYT
-944 QNKQSYIKSTIKE
+944 KSTIKE
-957 IFY
+957 IF

>member
-1 MSKTKSTRV
+1 MSKTKSAQ
-10 SLKNKA
+10 KA

-42 ELQSFSHTISLQ
+42 EFDSFSHSITLQ
-54 DYQIAALKNAIA
+54 EYQIAALQSAIA
-66 VLNLYTQ
+66 ALSLYTQ
-73 SPDSLYQNYLE
+73 SPDSLYQSYLE
-84 CGLEDIT
+84 CGLEGIT

-105 SGKSIVMIKLIA
+105 SGKSIVMIKMIA
-117 LLHDLFGLKSL
+117 LLHDLFALKTL
-128 PTKPI
+128 PAKPI
-133 MLLTPNDKILEQFK
+133 MLLVPNDKILEQFK
-147 AHIKEYNAYQS
+147 AHIKEYNTYQS

-227 GDNKDSV
+227 GDSKDSV
-234 RKNYI
+234 RKGYI
-239 RELAKGLKPEESD
+239 RELAEGNGESN
-252 TPKGFIF
+252 KGFIF
-259 NFSATFSDSFDLQT
+259 NFSATFSDNFDLQT
-273 CAFNYNLERFNLE
+273 CAFNYNLERFNLQ

-291 IAVLDSDLKA
+291 IAVLESDLKA

-318 FILFCAMKKHRENI
+318 FILFCAIKKHRENI
-332 MQEFGA
+332 MQEFSKNLKLA
-338 FQKDKHLIYHKP
+338 YHQP
-350 LIIAVADKVNTQDA
+350 LIIAVADKVNTTDA

-388 NLYENLLQN
+388 NLYENLSQN
-397 QNLYFDKNMR
+397 QNLYFDKNLS
-407 LDEEFLDLIQTM
+407 LDEEFLELILTM
-419 DSQTLR
+419 DSKTLR
-425 KEIFYAKEA
+425 KEMFYAKEA
-434 SMIEACKIKG
+434 SMIEACRIKG

-450 FKSKNAKEPFLLLNI
+450 FKSKNAKDPFLLLNI
-465 GSIQGWEKQ
+465 GSIREWEKQ

-497 QSSPIQIMIGSKVFS
+497 ESSPIQIMIGSKVFS

-559 CEGLEFNL
+559 CKGLGFNL
-567 RERFSHKALGIET
+567 RERFRNKALGIET

-590 IKWILEG
+590 IKGILEG

-612 SKTFKPLLVPKYKDS
+612 SKAFKPLLVPKYKDS
-627 GEMQRIYHISQSDF
+627 TSLQNKPYILSHCDF
-641 NALQDYIESF
+641 EELKSYIESF
-651 DADVLLLQTNLKAR
+651 DEDVLLLSENIRAK
-665 DLGYSTLRKIQAK
+665 DLGYKTLCKIK
-678 MSDKTQEDS
+678 E
-687 IKIIGDTKQLEVK
+687 KITNESETKAIEISGDIPTLKAE
-700 NALRT
+700 NALRV
-705 LDTFFHFAQQKLDR
+705 LESFFNAKSKEFDK
-719 FESLQDEICHY
+719 FEEIKDEICHY
-730 QKFSSTLDVI
+730 EKFSSTLDFSI
-740 VVEEINKKIKELVSV
+740 VEEINAKIREVVRAKSVEELKAELNEKKISLDEYTEAIQQGTKIQELYHYTL
-755 RNAETREA
+755 NAELKT
-763 LESKGVPKEYIE
+763 
-775 TILQSQQ
+775 
-782 SKKNA
+782 
-787 EVYGYVLDSSLQ
+787 
-799 EHYYNP
+799 HYYNP
-805 LVIDK
+805 LILDEK
-810 KNDNRIVYAIR
+810 QDGRIVYAIK
-821 EPSEIEFLQDLQ
+821 EKSEVEFLRELQ
-833 KYLQENN
+833 KYVKDKD
-840 NALKQYEWFFSR
+840 NALKNYEWCFSK

-864 FDEEKQ
+864 FDSQ
-870 EYRKF
+870 NQAYRKF

-883 KSRQTHTYK
+883 RHRQSKEYK
-892 IYFIDPKGLRHEANA
+892 IIFIDPKGLTHETNP
-907 RYKLQGF
+907 RDKVEGF
-914 KDIFQ
+914 ENIFGK
-919 GNSLHFDDLSIEVFL
+919 GNEKVRL
-934 FYYNKQNYQI
+934 FYFNQDK
-944 QNKQSYIKSTIKE
+944 KSVSKTLQDYVKSSLAE
-957 IFY
+957 IF

>member
-10 SLKNKA
+10 SFKNKA

-23 LKEILAPKIQNFE
+23 LKEILAPKIQSFE
-36 SLFASL
+36 SLFAYL
-42 ELQSFSHTISLQ
+42 EFSSFSHSISLQ
-54 DYQIAALKNAIA
+54 EYQIAALKSAIA
-66 VLNLYTQ
+66 TLSLYTQ
-73 SPDSLYQNYLE
+73 SPDSLYQSYLE

-105 SGKSIVMIKLIA
+105 SGKSIVMIKLVA

-147 AHIKEYNAYQS
+147 AHIKEHNAYQS

-227 GDNKDSV
+227 GDSKDSV
-234 RKNYI
+234 RKGYI
-239 RELAKGLKPEESD
+239 RELAEGKGK
-252 TPKGFIF
+252 KGFIF

-318 FILFCAMKKHRENI
+318 FMLFCAMKKHRENI
-332 MQEFGA
+332 MQEFA
-338 FQKDKHLIYHKP
+338 LKNQPLFYHKP

-397 QNLYFDKNMR
+397 QRLYFDKNMR
-407 LDEEFLDLIQTM
+407 LDEEFLGLIQTM

-425 KEIFYAKEA
+425 KEIFYASQN
-434 SMIEACKIKG
+434 SMIEACRIKG

-465 GSIQGWEKQ
+465 GSIREWEKQ

-487 TSGYFQSINE
+487 TGGYFQSINE
-497 QSSPIQIMIGSKVFS
+497 WDSPIQIMIGSKVFS

-567 RERFSHKALGIET
+567 RTRFSHKALGIET

-590 IKWILEG
+590 IKGILEG

-627 GEMQRIYHISQSDF
+627 TSLQNKPYILSHCDF
-641 NALQDYIESF
+641 EELKSYIESF
-651 DADVLLLQTNLKAR
+651 DEDVLLLSENIKAK
-665 DLGYSTLRKIQAK
+665 DLGYQTLCKVKEKIAK
-678 MSDKTQEDS
+678 EGETKAIEIS
-687 IKIIGDTKQLEVK
+687 GDIPTLKAE
-700 NALRT
+700 NALKV
-705 LDTFFHFAQQKLDR
+705 LESFFHTKSKKLERFAEIK
-719 FESLQDEICHY
+719 DEICHFK
-730 QKFSSTLDVI
+730 KFSSTLDFSI
-740 VVEEINKKIKELVSV
+740 IEEINARIKEIVE
-755 RNAETREA
+755 AKTMEAREN

-775 TILQSQQ
+775 TILQAQQ
-782 SKKNA
+782 DKKRA
-787 EVYGYVLDSSLQ
+787 EVYGYILDASLQ

-805 LVIDK
+805 LILDEK
-810 KNDNRIVYAIR
+810 QDGRIVYAIK
-821 EPSEIEFLQDLQ
+821 EKSEIAFLKELQ
-833 KYLQENN
+833 VYTKNKD
-840 NALKQYEWFFSR
+840 NALKDYEWCFSK

-864 FDEEKQ
+864 FDSQ
-870 EYRKF
+870 NQAYRKF

-883 KSRQTHTYK
+883 RHKQSKEYK
-892 IYFIDPKGLRHEANA
+892 IIFIDPKGLTHEVNA
-907 RYKLQGF
+907 RDKVQGF
-914 KDIFQ
+914 ESVFGENGSKGLENQ
-919 GNSLHFDDLSIEVFL
+919 VFL
-934 FYYNKQNYQI
+934 YYFNPQGTANLSQELQNYT
-944 QNKQSYIKSTIKE
+944 KSTLAE
-957 IFY
+957 IFCL

>member
-10 SLKNKA
+10 SFKNKA

-66 VLNLYTQ
+66 ALNLYTQ

-181 NIVFIGR
+181 KFVFIGR

-227 GDNKDSV
+227 GDSKDSV
-234 RKNYI
+234 RKGYI
-239 RELAKGLKPEESD
+239 RELAEGKSN
-252 TPKGFIF
+252 KGFIF

-291 IAVLDSDLKA
+291 IAVLDSDLKS
-301 FRDKEKNEEQIV
+301 FKDKEKNEEQIV

-318 FILFCAMKKHRENI
+318 FILFCAMKKHKENI
-332 MQEFGA
+332 MQEFSKSLKLA
-338 FQKDKHLIYHKP
+338 YHQP

-407 LDEEFLDLIQTM
+407 LDEEFLGLIPTM
-419 DSQTLR
+419 DSKTLR
-425 KEIFYAKEA
+425 KEIFYASQN
-434 SMIEACKIKG
+434 SMIEACRIKG

-465 GSIQGWEKQ
+465 GSIREWEKQ
-474 YLQHLGVESGEDI
+474 YLQNLGVESGEDI

-497 QSSPIQIMIGSKVFS
+497 WDSPIQIMIGSKVFS

-559 CEGLEFNL
+559 CEGLDFNM
-567 RERFSHKALGIET
+567 RTRFSHKALGIET
-580 LFIMATQTEA
+580 LFIMATQAEA
-590 IKWILEG
+590 IKGILEG

-627 GEMQRIYHISQSDF
+627 TSLQNKPYILSHCDF
-641 NALQDYIESF
+641 EELKGYIESF
-651 DADVLLLQTNLKAR
+651 DEDVLLLSESIRAK
-665 DLGYSTLRKIQAK
+665 DLGYQTLCKIKEKMANDSETQAIEI
-678 MSDKTQEDS
+678 S
-687 IKIIGDTKQLEVK
+687 GDMQTLKAE
-700 NALRT
+700 NALKV
-705 LDTFFHFAQQKLDR
+705 LESFFHTKSKKLER
-719 FESLQDEICHY
+719 FIEIDNEICHY
-730 QKFSSTLDVI
+730 EKFISTLDFSI
-740 VVEEINKKIKELVSV
+740 IEEINVKIKEIVE
-755 RNAETREA
+755 AKTMETREV
-763 LESKGVPKEYIE
+763 LESKGVPKDYIE
-775 TILQSQQ
+775 TILQAQQ
-782 SKKNA
+782 DGKRA
-787 EVYGYVLDSSLQ
+787 EVCGYILDASLQ

-805 LVIDK
+805 LILDEK
-810 KNDNRIVYAIR
+810 QDGRIVYAIK
-821 EPSEIEFLQDLQ
+821 EQSESAFLKELQ
-833 KYLQENN
+833 VYIKNKD
-840 NALKQYEWFFSR
+840 NALKDYEWCFSK

-864 FDEEKQ
+864 FDSQ
-870 EYRKF
+870 NQAYRKF

-883 KSRQTHTYK
+883 RHKQSKEYK
-892 IYFIDPKGLRHEANA
+892 IIFIDPKGLTHEMNA
-907 RYKLQGF
+907 RDKVQGF
-914 KDIFQ
+914 ESVFGESKGLDNQ
-919 GNSLHFDDLSIEVFL
+919 VFL
-934 FYYNKQNYQI
+934 YYFNPQGTANLSQELQNYT
-944 QNKQSYIKSTIKE
+944 KSTLAE
-957 IFY
+957 IFCL